1 MLFRAKHAGVD
12 WMTGPVRSCSH
23 QDIRVAAE
31 AISAQIAV
39 AVFVKMEG
47 REGAVQ
53 SALEIAEQ
61 GVDPADMR

>member
-1 MLFRAKHAGVD
+1 
-12 WMTGPVRSCSH
+12 MTGPVRSCSH